1 MFQILNCSDVGTCC
15 SDYALANF
23 LNITRRVFEILQ
35 IIAPIILILMCI
47 VELTQLSM
55 NPDTKDGQKKII
67 NKIMAAVSVFSIP
80 IVLNSILGF
89 MPSSFV
95 ISTCWTEGKRISEIS
110 KETSSKYI
118 DINSK
123 KPTKIVVKED
133 YENSKPA
140 SEDNSNNNSNN
151 NSSSDTGSNLVETN
165 GVLAWPAPGCTTISS
180 TYGPRTAPTAG
191 ASTNHKGIDISCPQ
205 GSNVTAA
212 YDGTVAEA
220 KDGSNSDGYNG
231 GRGYYILISHN
242 INGQSLTTQYYH
254 LSQPLVSE
262 GSTVTKGQIIAKSG
276 GDPSSAGAG
285 TSTGSHLHFGVHDG
299 TSNQNP
305 CTYLGLTTCSGDVSS
320 QLK

>member
-1 MFQILNCSDVGTCC
+1 MEFCPECGGMMLPFEEVIIEADEEINERDGWFHRGYYTEKYSIKKYLKCNSCGYKKDLSEDVKDEY
-15 SDYALANF
+15 SVEKKVEKVKF
-23 LNITRRVFEILQ
+23 TR
-35 IIAPIILILMCI
+35 
-47 VELTQLSM
+47 
-55 NPDTKDGQKKII
+55 
-67 NKIMAAVSVFSIP
+67 
-80 IVLNSILGF
+80 
-89 MPSSFV
+89 
-95 ISTCWTEGKRISEIS
+95 S
-110 KETSSKYI
+110 KTSSYNGFTW
-118 DINSK
+118 D
-123 KPTKIVVKED
+123 
-133 YENSKPA
+133 A
-140 SEDNSNNNSNN
+140 S
-151 NSSSDTGSNLVETN
+151 
-165 GVLAWPAPGCTTISS
+165 
-180 TYGPRTAPTAG
+180 
-191 ASTNHKGIDISCPQ
+191 
-205 GSNVTAA
+205 
-212 YDGTVAEA
+212 EA